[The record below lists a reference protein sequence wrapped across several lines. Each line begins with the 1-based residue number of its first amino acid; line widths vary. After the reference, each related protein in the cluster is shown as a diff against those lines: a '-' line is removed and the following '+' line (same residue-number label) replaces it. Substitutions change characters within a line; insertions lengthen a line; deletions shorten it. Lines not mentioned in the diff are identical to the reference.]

1 MTADKLGNLLNRNE
15 NGELG
20 DLVRRAQA
28 LDTLC
33 RALAAALPPALA
45 ADVLAANV
53 REDGELVV
61 ICPTPARAAR
71 LRFESE
77 AMLAAARSAGA
88 APTRLTVRVTH
99 QADQA

>member
-28 LDTLC
+28 LDSLC
-33 RALAAALPPALA
+33 RALAAALPTELA
-45 ADVLAANV
+45 PDVLAANV

-61 ICPTPARAAR
+61 ICPSPARAAR
-71 LRFESE
+71 LRFESG
-77 AMLAAARSAGA
+77 ALLAAAKAAGTA
-88 APTRLTVRVTH
+88 ATHLTVRVTH
-99 QADQA
+99 HADQA

>member
-15 NGELG
+15 NGELT

-28 LDTLC
+28 LDSLC
-33 RALAAALPPALA
+33 RALAAALPPDLA
-45 ADVLAANV
+45 PDVLAANV

-77 AMLAAARSAGA
+77 TLLAAANAAGA
-88 APTRLTVRVTH
+88 AATHVTVRVS
-99 QADQA
+99 QA

>member
-28 LDTLC
+28 LDSLC
-33 RALAAALPPALA
+33 RALTAALPADLA

-53 REDGELVV
+53 REGGELVV

-77 AMLAAARSAGA
+77 ALLAAATAAGESV
-88 APTRLTVRVTH
+88 THLTVRVTH
-99 QADQA
+99 QGDQA